1 MQNCRM
7 EARSPSYSAPP
18 CSPLAGD
25 MRRFAG
31 QRSPR
36 GTPRRAPTTHTISNL
51 DGGSSDIVTSI
62 QPPPDCARPAK
73 KVCTSR
79 PTRLHGP
86 TTVLDVIGACK
97 GICGHDPIVT
107 GPRARARAHPE
118 EQGRGFSSSQRDQVL
133 NRWESAKLIAI
144 LPLPG
149 MLQVHLALLPLQ
161 LPVSGLPACLNACGH
176 SASQLP
182 RVCRCRRFTRRGVV
196 TGVLEAPRYICTL
209 CPADLSVAKNAA
221 GSLLYACARYILARR
236 VQQIFLLPRMLLD
249 HSCMHV
255 LARAAWLRS
264 HARRAWTARCR
275 ARHGCL
281 AATAVIRVLH
291 LLTVHRSAADATYV
305 PSRVR
310 APRPA
315 PAGLFPHE

>member
-18 CSPLAGD
+18 CLPLAGD

-36 GTPRRAPTTHTISNL
+36 GTPRRASTTHSNISNL

-79 PTRLHGP
+79 PPRLHGP

-97 GICGHDPIVT
+97 DICGRDPIVT
-107 GPRARARAHPE
+107 GLRARARAHPE

-144 LPLPG
+144 LPLQG

-161 LPVSGLPACLNACGH
+161 CPLQSDSLCLRRACLPA
-176 SASQLP
+176 
-182 RVCRCRRFTRRGVV
+182 
-196 TGVLEAPRYICTL
+196 
-209 CPADLSVAKNAA
+209 
-221 GSLLYACARYILARR
+221 
-236 VQQIFLLPRMLLD
+236 
-249 HSCMHV
+249 
-255 LARAAWLRS
+255 
-264 HARRAWTARCR
+264 
-275 ARHGCL
+275 
-281 AATAVIRVLH
+281 
-291 LLTVHRSAADATYV
+291 
-305 PSRVR
+305 
-310 APRPA
+310 
-315 PAGLFPHE
+315 

>member
-7 EARSPSYSAPP
+7 EARSPSYFAPP
-18 CSPLAGD
+18 CPPLAGD

-31 QRSPR
+31 QRSSG
-36 GTPRRAPTTHTISNL
+36 GTPRRASTTHNNISNL

-79 PTRLHGP
+79 PPRLHGP

-97 GICGHDPIVT
+97 AICGRDPIVT

-144 LPLPG
+144 LPLQG

-161 LPVSGLPACLNACGH
+161 CPLQSDSPCLRRACLPA
-176 SASQLP
+176 
-182 RVCRCRRFTRRGVV
+182 
-196 TGVLEAPRYICTL
+196 
-209 CPADLSVAKNAA
+209 
-221 GSLLYACARYILARR
+221 
-236 VQQIFLLPRMLLD
+236 
-249 HSCMHV
+249 
-255 LARAAWLRS
+255 
-264 HARRAWTARCR
+264 
-275 ARHGCL
+275 
-281 AATAVIRVLH
+281 
-291 LLTVHRSAADATYV
+291 
-305 PSRVR
+305 
-310 APRPA
+310 
-315 PAGLFPHE
+315 